1 MLLAGLHCPWYV
13 SYSALQQKSG
23 NIASYLLS
31 SGRTFRCPPPL
42 APAPP
47 RHRASMAAAKEN
59 RKAYAAD
66 AAAAAAE
73 MLPSSSLPFLY
84 SRQQNYETGVSIS
97 YLLCSI
103 IH

>member
-1 MLLAGLHCPWYV
+1 MLLAGLPCPCYV
-13 SYSALQQKSG
+13 SYSALQHISG
-23 NIASYLLS
+23 NIVSYLLS

-73 MLPSSSLPFLY
+73 MLPSSLPFLY
-84 SRQQNYETGVSIS
+84 RRQQKYETCVSIS
-97 YLLCSI
+97 YPLCSI